1 MNFPNADEF
10 VVAPGNFF
18 APVSRPFN
26 PVENWATRR
35 KMMNPPA
42 ARMPVC
48 PRSLRAAP
56 HPPARSSCPRPGR
69 VASQAGSFEFGPTA
83 RKVLLPCLAAL
94 LFGKTLSY
102 AVELFAGVLFLLR

>member
-1 MNFPNADEF
+1 MNLPNANEV

-26 PVENWATRR
+26 SVENWAIRR
-35 KMMNPPA
+35 EMMNLPA
-42 ARMPVC
+42 ARIPIC

-56 HPPARSSCPRPGR
+56 HPPAGSSCPRPGR
-69 VASQAGSFEFGPTA
+69 LASRPGSFEFGPTA
-83 RKVLLPCLAAL
+83 KKFLLPCLAAL

-102 AVELFAGVLFLLR
+102 VVELFAGILFLLR